1 MIAKTQKLSD
11 DAMTQKLQAFESIKQ
26 PQPITQREKL
36 MANSIIS
43 QAKNDI

>member
-1 MIAKTQKLSD
+1 MLSKTQQLSD
-11 DAMTQKLQAFESIKQ
+11 DAMRQKLQAFETIKE

-36 MANSIIS
+36 MANSVIS